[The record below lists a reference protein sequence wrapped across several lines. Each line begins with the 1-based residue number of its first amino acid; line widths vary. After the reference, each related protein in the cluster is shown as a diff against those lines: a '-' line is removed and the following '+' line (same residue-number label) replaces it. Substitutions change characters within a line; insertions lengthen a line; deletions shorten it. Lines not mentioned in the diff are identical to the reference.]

1 MLRQR
6 LLAGINFVD
15 DGGEQPC
22 VRTRQAKA
30 PARARMSSRYAGHDL
45 EIGFEVELVAAE
57 QLWSNDPIEPCVTKN
72 PMQVLGVVAALSSC
86 WLRSTGISSPARAI
100 SDSRVTIASVEYNVV
115 GESIAGISL
124 WGLAHVSN
132 FGRETQGNHRHAA
145 GAATRTDPPAS
156 ILASIKPSP
165 APTPAPGQ
173 VDAPTK

>member
-1 MLRQR
+1 MVERSDRTLRHEKSHAGPR
-6 LLAGINFVD
+6 SSGRAVVLLAA
-15 DGGEQPC
+15 QH
-22 VRTRQAKA
+22 R
-30 PARARMSSRYAGHDL
+30 
-45 EIGFEVELVAAE
+45 
-57 QLWSNDPIEPCVTKN
+57 
-72 PMQVLGVVAALSSC
+72 
-86 WLRSTGISSPARAI
+86 ISSPARAI
-100 SDSRVTIASVEYNVV
+100 SDSRVTIASVECNVV

-173 VDAPTK
+173 VDAPTSRDLAPGSCSAPTQRPAERENSGRRGGCLTGCRRRSGSGSPARAPDALLGLSLIHI